1 MNRER
6 PRLIPRLI
14 PGLLFGLAA
23 LLAGCS
29 SRSADPNSPATVYEN
44 LLETQRE
51 IAARNKAARAPA
63 QPPSRALID
72 KQNVPVIELTIENHD
87 LVGHAFRRFTR
98 QDGYGGRI
106 EVWRSLDNVS
116 FSFRNGV
123 LVGTRGAEWDML
135 SAGVALRG
143 DGPGPGGGARTYVF
157 RALDNQAVDVAMACR
172 TADLGRQRLVI
183 DDLSHATRHLRE
195 TCSNPDGTIVND
207 YWVAD
212 GGAAEEGVIWQSRQ
226 WSGPTGGYLFIRRV
240 SRF

>member
-1 MNRER
+1 M
-6 PRLIPRLI
+6 
-14 PGLLFGLAA
+14 
-23 LLAGCS
+23 
-29 SRSADPNSPATVYEN
+29 
-44 LLETQRE
+44 
-51 IAARNKAARAPA
+51 
-63 QPPSRALID
+63 
-72 KQNVPVIELTIENHD
+72 PVIELTIENHD

-183 DDLSHATRHLRE
+183 DDLSHAGICAKPAATPMAR
-195 TCSNPDGTIVND
+195 SSTITG
-207 YWVAD
+207 WRM
-212 GGAAEEGVIWQSRQ
+212 AAR
-226 WSGPTGGYLFIRRV
+226 PKRA
-240 SRF
+240 